1 MCGRFTLRVPA
12 NVLVDEFGLAAAPAL
27 TPRYNIAPTQNT
39 PVIRADAA
47 TGQRR
52 CDLMRWGLVP
62 SWADDPAI
70 GNRMINARSET
81 VAVKPAYRSAFQK
94 RRCLVPADGYYE
106 WRVMD
111 GGKQPY
117 LFHREDDRPFVFA
130 GLWESWQAP
139 DGSPLETFVIITTD
153 ANEQTLP
160 YHDRMPVVL
169 HGLALDLWLQPQA
182 QRDQLLDLLRP
193 RPLEQLVIDPVSKLV
208 NNPRHDRPECVERL
222 QSPGAPSQPSD
233 EQSF

>member
-12 NVLVDEFGLAAAPAL
+12 GLLVEEFGLAAAPAL
-27 TPRYNIAPTQNT
+27 SPRYNIAPTQNV
-39 PVIRADAA
+39 PVIRASDDA
-47 TGQRR
+47 TQRR
-52 CDLMRWGLVP
+52 CDPLRWGLVP

-81 VAVKPAYRSAFQK
+81 VAVKPAYRAAFQR

-106 WRVMD
+106 WRAE
-111 GGKQPY
+111 GSGKQPY
-117 LFHREDDRPFVFA
+117 FFHLEGDRPFVFA

-153 ANEQTLP
+153 ANSQTQP

-169 HGLALDLWLQPQA
+169 RGLALDLWLQPTA
-182 QRDQLLDLLRP
+182 QRDQLLEILQP
-193 RPLEQLVIDPVSKLV
+193 RPLDGLVIEPVSKLV
-208 NNPRHDRPECVERL
+208 NNPRNDRPECVQALGTAE
-222 QSPGAPSQPSD
+222 
-233 EQSF
+233 